1 MKINAEKLKDAEII
15 IVRSAQILLETSVD
29 LDGIDG
35 LPLDELTPKNCKLDT
50 NENAQQLLCEPE
62 FSIYRKG
69 YLVLNSGTMQDVR
82 NYLEKKLK

>member
-1 MKINAEKLKDAEII
+1 MKIDAKRLKDAEIV
-15 IVRSAQILLETSVD
+15 IVRNAQVLLETPID
-29 LDGIDG
+29 LDGLDG

-69 YLVLNSGTMQDVR
+69 YLVLNSGTLQDVR
-82 NYLEKKLK
+82 NYLEKQLR

>member
-1 MKINAEKLKDAEII
+1 MKINAKKLKDAEIV

-35 LPLDELTPKNCKLDT
+35 LPLDELTPKSCKLDT
-50 NENAQQLLCEPE
+50 NENTQQLLCEPE

>member
-15 IVRSAQILLETSVD
+15 IVRSAQILLETPVD

-35 LPLDELTPKNCKLDT
+35 LPLAELTPKSCKLDT